1 MPRGNFYKKYIRIP
15 PNESID
21 IRNII
26 PIIHH
31 PLFQRLLHISQL
43 GTTLNVFPGATH
55 NRFEHA
61 LGVYGKTKRFTRRMV
76 EDGFLTPYEAKNV
89 SLFGL
94 LHDIGHGPFSHV
106 IEELTPLSGDEDEN
120 GLVVL
125 KLLKKE
131 VKAVGGDY
139 EFIKKIA
146 SHKSPLYKIVMDKN
160 VGMDK
165 LDYLERDVY
174 HTGFGQ
180 RPDIESLFNY
190 LVYLKGSL
198 VIDKKSLEAAKQM
211 QRLYL
216 YMYKEVH
223 LHKSALISQR
233 FLQKMVAMLMDTI
246 KLDPAEFWRMN
257 DKELIALVYT
267 HPDETLKFLYDCYK
281 NRNFPSTGLVIRLK
295 DREFK
300 ERIAGK
306 DIKVI
311 GEEKPFFESFM
322 KHTSYH
328 DLEKLESNIAELL
341 KVPTHKVVIV
351 PTLTPWRFVPEDILY
366 HDNGK
371 ILSLK
376 ATQKEYFEALRYEM
390 NDYMAVRVCI
400 IGNRSIIYKN
410 SSKIYQ
416 LIKKGTR

>member
-1 MPRGNFYKKYIRIP
+1 MSSKFYKKYIRIP
-15 PNESID
+15 PSESID
-21 IRNII
+21 IRDIM

-61 LGVYGKTKRFTRRMV
+61 LGVYGKTERCSRRMV
-76 EDGFLTPYEAKNV
+76 EDGFLTPFEAKNV

-94 LHDIGHGPFSHV
+94 LHDVGHGPFSHV

-120 GLVVL
+120 GLIVL
-125 KLLKKE
+125 KLLKKQVE
-131 VKAVGGDY
+131 EAGGDY
-139 EFIKKIA
+139 EFIRKIA
-146 SHKSPLYKIVMDKN
+146 AHKNPLYKIVMDKN

-180 RPDIESLFNY
+180 RPDIESIFNY
-190 LVYLKGSL
+190 LIYIKGNL

-211 QRLYL
+211 QKLYI
-216 YMYKEVH
+216 YMYKEVY

-233 FLQKMVAMLMDTI
+233 FLQKMISMLITAD
-246 KLDPAEFWRMN
+246 KLDASKLWKLN
-257 DKELIALVYT
+257 DEELMARIIT
-267 HPDETLKFLYDCYK
+267 HSDSDLRFIYNCYK
-281 NRNFPSTGLVIRLK
+281 DRALPSTGLVIRLK

-306 DIKVI
+306 NIKVV
-311 GEEKPFFESFM
+311 GEERDFFEKFM
-322 KHTSYH
+322 KHTSPQ
-328 DLEKLESNIAELL
+328 DLGKLESKIADIL
-341 KVPTHKVVIV
+341 KVPSYKVVIV

-366 HDNGK
+366 HDDGR

-376 ATQKEYFEALRYEM
+376 DTQKEYFDGLKAEM

-400 IGNRSIIYKN
+400 IGDRNIIYKN
-410 SSKIYQ
+410 SNSIYQ
-416 LIKKGTR
+416 LLKPRT

>member
-1 MPRGNFYKKYIRIP
+1 MSKFYKKYIRIP
-15 PNESID
+15 PSESID
-21 IRNII
+21 IREIM

-61 LGVYGKTKRFTRRMV
+61 LGVYGKTLRFSKRMV
-76 EDGFLTPYEAKNV
+76 EDGFLTNYEAKNV

-106 IEELTPLSGDEDEN
+106 IEELTPISGDEDEN

-125 KLLKKE
+125 KFLKKAIT
-131 VKAVGGDY
+131 VAGGNY

-146 SHKSPLYKIVMDKN
+146 SHKNPLYRIVMDKN

-165 LDYLERDVY
+165 LDYLERDIY

-180 RPDIESLFNY
+180 RPDIESIFNY
-190 LVYLKGSL
+190 LVYHKGRL

-211 QRLYL
+211 QKLYL

-233 FLQKMVAMLMDTI
+233 FIQKMFSMLLRKEAINSADLW
-246 KLDPAEFWRMN
+246 KMN
-257 DKELIALVYT
+257 DSELMAHVYT
-267 HPDETLKFLYDCYK
+267 SSDPDIRFLSDCYK
-281 NRNFPSTGLVIRLK
+281 NRQLPSTGLVIRLK

-306 DIKVI
+306 FIKVI
-311 GEEKPFFESFM
+311 GENKLFFTKFM
-322 KHTSYH
+322 KHTSPE
-328 DLEKLESNIAELL
+328 DLEKLESKIAKLIN
-341 KVPTHKVVIV
+341 VSAHKLIIV

-366 HDNGK
+366 HDDGR

-376 ATQKEYFEALRYEM
+376 NTQKEYFEALRSEM
-390 NDYMAVRVCI
+390 SDYMAVRVCI
-400 IGNRSIIYKN
+400 IGDRRILYKN
-410 SSKIYQ
+410 SSQILK
-416 LIKKGTR
+416 LIKREMR

>member
-1 MPRGNFYKKYIRIP
+1 MASRFYKKYIRIP

-21 IRNII
+21 IRDIM

-61 LGVYGKTKRFTRRMV
+61 LGVYVKTKRFTRRMV
-76 EDGFLTPYEAKNV
+76 EDGFLTPFEAKNV

-120 GLVVL
+120 GMVVL
-125 KLLKKE
+125 NLLKKE
-131 VKAVGGDY
+131 VRVSGGDFD
-139 EFIKKIA
+139 FIKKIA
-146 SHKSPLYKIVMDKN
+146 SHKSPLYQIVMDKN

-165 LDYLERDVY
+165 LDYLERDTY

-190 LVYLKGSL
+190 LVYLKGKL

-211 QRLYL
+211 QRLYI
-216 YMYKEVH
+216 YMYKEVY

-233 FLQKMVAMLMDTI
+233 FIQKMIARLLDI
-246 KLDPAEFWRMN
+246 KNLDPKQLWRMN
-257 DKELIALVYT
+257 DTELMALIYT
-267 HPDETLKFLYDCYK
+267 SDNKDLQFLYRCYY
-281 NRNFPSTGLVIRLK
+281 NRQLPSTGLVIRLK
-295 DREFK
+295 SREFK

-306 DIKVI
+306 EIKVV
-311 GEEKPFFESFM
+311 GENVDFFEKFM
-322 KHTSYH
+322 KHASPR
-328 DLEKLESNIAELL
+328 DLEKLELEVAKLINFPA
-341 KVPTHKVVIV
+341 HKVVIV
-351 PTLTPWRFVPEDILY
+351 PTLTPWRFVPQDILY

-376 ATQKEYFEALRYEM
+376 DTQKEYFDALRYEM

-400 IGNRSIIYKN
+400 VGDRGGIYRN
-410 SSKIYQ
+410 SLKIYN
-416 LIKKGTR
+416 LIKKETV

>member
-1 MPRGNFYKKYIRIP
+1 MPNQFYRKYIRIP
-15 PNESID
+15 PSESID
-21 IRNII
+21 IRDIM

-31 PLFQRLLHISQL
+31 PLFQRLLRISQL

-61 LGVYGKTKRFTRRMV
+61 MGVYAKTLRFSKRMV
-76 EDGFLTPYEAKNV
+76 EDGFLTPFEAKNV

-120 GLVVL
+120 GLIVL

-131 VKAVGGDY
+131 VTSAGGDY

-146 SHKSPLYKIVMDKN
+146 AHKNPLYRIVMDKN

-190 LVYLKGSL
+190 LVYLRGHL

-211 QRLYL
+211 QKLYL
-216 YMYKEVH
+216 YMYKEVY

-233 FLQKMVAMLMDTI
+233 FIQKMIAMLL
-246 KLDPAEFWRMN
+246 KLTEFDPAELWCLN
-257 DKELIALVYT
+257 DQELMGLVYT
-267 HPDETLKFLYDCYK
+267 NPDENLKFLYDSYK
-281 NRNFPSTGLVIRLK
+281 NRTLPSTGVVIRLK

-306 DIKVI
+306 KIKVI
-311 GEEKPFFESFM
+311 GEDKVFFQKFM
-322 KHTSYH
+322 KHTSPE
-328 DLEKLESNIAELL
+328 DLENLESKIANLIN
-341 KVPTHKVVIV
+341 VPAHKVIVV

-366 HDNGK
+366 HDNGR

-376 ATQKEYFEALRYEM
+376 DTQKEYFEALKSEM
-390 NDYMAVRVCI
+390 SDYLAVRVCI
-400 IGNRSIIYKN
+400 VGDRGILYKN
-410 SSKIYQ
+410 SSKIYN
-416 LIKKGTR
+416 LIKKEM

>member
-1 MPRGNFYKKYIRIP
+1 MSDKFYRKYIRIP
-15 PNESID
+15 PSESID
-21 IRNII
+21 IRDII

-76 EDGFLTPYEAKNV
+76 EDGFLTPFEAKNV

-125 KLLKKE
+125 KLLKNE
-131 VKAVGGDY
+131 IKAAGGDY

-146 SHKSPLYKIVMDKN
+146 AHKSPLYKIVMDKN

-190 LVYLKGSL
+190 LVYLKGNL

-211 QRLYL
+211 QKLYL
-216 YMYKEVH
+216 YMYKEVY

-233 FLQKMVAMLMDTI
+233 FLQKMVAMLMGMI
-246 KLDPAEFWRMN
+246 KLDQAELWRLN

-267 HPDETLKFLYDCYK
+267 HPDKNLKFLYDCYK

-295 DREFK
+295 DKEFR

-311 GEEKPFFESFM
+311 GEEKKFFESFM

-328 DLEKLESNIAELL
+328 DLENLESKIAGLL
-341 KVPTHKVVIV
+341 KVPAYKVVIV

-366 HDNGK
+366 HDNGR

-376 ATQKEYFEALRYEM
+376 DTQKEYFEALKSEM
-390 NDYMAVRVCI
+390 SDYLAVRVCI
-400 IGNRSIIYKN
+400 VGDRGVIYKN
-410 SSKIYQ
+410 SLRIYN
-416 LIKKGTR
+416 LIKKEAR

>member
-1 MPRGNFYKKYIRIP
+1 MNQFYKKYIRIP
-15 PNESID
+15 PSESID
-21 IRNII
+21 IRDIM

-61 LGVYGKTKRFTRRMV
+61 LGVYGKTKRFSKRMV
-76 EDGFLTPYEAKNV
+76 EDGFLTPYEAKNI

-131 VKAVGGDY
+131 VVSAGGDY

-146 SHKSPLYKIVMDKN
+146 SHKSPLHRIVMDKN

-190 LVYLKGSL
+190 LVYLRGHL

-211 QRLYL
+211 QKLYL
-216 YMYKEVH
+216 YMYKEVY

-233 FLQKMVAMLMDTI
+233 FIQKMIAMLLKLI
-246 KLDPAEFWRMN
+246 KADPADLWRLN
-257 DKELIALVYT
+257 DQELIALVYT
-267 HPDETLKFLYDCYK
+267 HPDKNLKFLYDAYK
-281 NRNFPSTGLVIRLK
+281 NRTLPSTGLVIRLK

-311 GEEKPFFESFM
+311 GEDKVFFERFM
-322 KHTSYH
+322 KHTSPE
-328 DLEKLESNIAELL
+328 DLEDLESKVAGEI
-341 KVPTHKVVIV
+341 KVPAHKIVIV

-366 HDNGK
+366 HDNGR
-371 ILSLK
+371 ILSTK
-376 ATQKEYFEALRYEM
+376 TTQKEYFDALKSEM
-390 NDYMAVRVCI
+390 SDYLAVRVCI
-400 IGNRSIIYKN
+400 IGNRNVLYKN

-416 LIKKGTR
+416 LIKKEMK

>member
-1 MPRGNFYKKYIRIP
+1 MPSKFYKKYIRIP

-21 IRNII
+21 IRDIM
-26 PIIHH
+26 PILHH

-76 EDGFLTPYEAKNV
+76 EDGFLTPLEAKNV
-89 SLFGL
+89 ALFGL

-120 GLVVL
+120 GMVVL

-131 VKAVGGDY
+131 VEASGGDF

-146 SHKSPLYKIVMDKN
+146 GHKSPLYKIVMDKN

-165 LDYLERDVY
+165 LDYLERDTY

-190 LVYLKGSL
+190 LIYLKGKL

-211 QRLYL
+211 QRLYI
-216 YMYKEVH
+216 YMYKEVY

-233 FLQKMVAMLMDTI
+233 FIQKMIARL
-246 KLDPAEFWRMN
+246 LDIEKTDPRELWRMN
-257 DKELIALVYT
+257 DKELMALIYAS
-267 HPDETLKFLYDCYK
+267 DNKELQFLYHCYH
-281 NRNFPSTGLVIRLK
+281 NRDLPSTGLVIRLK
-295 DREFK
+295 SREFK

-306 DIKVI
+306 EIRVF
-311 GEEKPFFESFM
+311 GENVEFFEKFM
-322 KHTSYH
+322 KHASPQ
-328 DLEKLESNIAELL
+328 DLEDLESKIAKLI
-341 KVPTHKVVIV
+341 KVPAYKVVIV
-351 PTLTPWRFVPEDILY
+351 PTLTPWRFVPQDILY

-376 ATQKEYFEALRYEM
+376 DTQKEYFDALRFEM
-390 NDYMAVRVCI
+390 NDYMAVRICI
-400 IGNRSIIYKN
+400 VGSRGIIYRN
-410 SSKIYQ
+410 SLKIYN
-416 LIKKGTR
+416 LIKKETV